1 MWNPLDS
8 TYRTTPANSRWAIS
22 DHLSLRLC
30 QNCVAL
36 SENILKYAIIRDH
49 LINLNAQKLLY
60 VRIGFFKV
68 WIRRFFSLIKVD
80 AGTVALLLIMHGYL
94 LNLFN
99 YMISLDVE
107 SDVSNVSCVIDE
119 LDVFLTFTTSVS
131 FVSTDPSTLRIS
143 FL

>member
-1 MWNPLDS
+1 M
-8 TYRTTPANSRWAIS
+8 
-22 DHLSLRLC
+22 
-30 QNCVAL
+30 
-36 SENILKYAIIRDH
+36 
-49 LINLNAQKLLY
+49 
-60 VRIGFFKV
+60 
-68 WIRRFFSLIKVD
+68 
-80 AGTVALLLIMHGYL
+80 ALLLIMHGYL